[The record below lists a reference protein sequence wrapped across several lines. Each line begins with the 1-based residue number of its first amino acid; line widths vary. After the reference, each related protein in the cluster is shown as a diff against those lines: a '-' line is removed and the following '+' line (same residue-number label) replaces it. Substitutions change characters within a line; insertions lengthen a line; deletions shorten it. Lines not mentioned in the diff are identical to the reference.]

1 MIPKLMSHKVY
12 IEELEKQIADL
23 KDKLKRCRSEF
34 VTTLKVWEDENKQL
48 KDNLKKAELQQYA
61 VEEYYKDKLH
71 RRNVQ
76 IKDLKKELQNIY
88 EKNAYL
94 ND

>member
-23 KDKLKRCRSEF
+23 KDKL
-34 VTTLKVWEDENKQL
+34 
-48 KDNLKKAELQQYA
+48 
-61 VEEYYKDKLH
+61 H
-71 RRNVQ
+71 RRNMQ